1 MNPLATFSHAG
12 VEGTRLRKKKQ
23 IIKGVPRMMGSHDRT
38 SYWVFRELS
47 VEVGPGEA
55 LVMVSRNPVRTNAAA
70 RAWAGLLPIDQGEIT
85 RAPSVLLLASPQPRW
100 VRELSV
106 EQTIRMLAGIYGL
119 RDAQIEQMVRPV
131 ARTAMVEG
139 LLHRPIEDLG
149 KQIRDQIA
157 FGVARHAPV
166 SMIIFDHTATMG
178 TRPFRETC
186 LDQVIAL
193 RDSGKAVVV
202 VTDKPRVALHVGT
215 SAVIVKGRKS
225 QQVSVAEAAEFLERN
240 RVRGPKKSPGR
251 FEDEEDD
258 PGF

>member
-1 MNPLATFSHAG
+1 
-12 VEGTRLRKKKQ
+12 
-23 IIKGVPRMMGSHDRT
+23 
-38 SYWVFRELS
+38 
-47 VEVGPGEA
+47 
-55 LVMVSRNPVRTNAAA
+55 
-70 RAWAGLLPIDQGEIT
+70 
-85 RAPSVLLLASPQPRW
+85 
-100 VRELSV
+100 
-106 EQTIRMLAGIYGL
+106 
-119 RDAQIEQMVRPV
+119 
-131 ARTAMVEG
+131 MVEG

-193 RDSGKAVVV
+193 RESGKAVVV

-251 FEDEEDD
+251 FEDEEED